1 MTGKNDI
8 LEVCSVMEIHTDK
21 LEKVKRNL
29 PDEDSLCALA
39 ELFKV
44 FGDSS
49 RIRILSALS
58 EEEICVCDLA
68 QVLNMTQ
75 SAVSHQLN
83 ILKRSKL
90 VKAKRDGKSVFY
102 SLDDD
107 HVRKILSCG
116 LEHIHEDR

>member
-1 MTGKNDI
+1 MTDKNDI
-8 LEVCSVMEIHTDK
+8 LEVCSEMEIHTDK
-21 LEKVKRNL
+21 LEKVKKYL
-29 PDEDSLCALA
+29 PDEDSLCDLA

-107 HVRKILSCG
+107 HVREILSCG

>member
-1 MTGKNDI
+1 MTDKNDI
-8 LEVCSVMEIHTDK
+8 LEVCSEMEIHTDK
-21 LEKVKRNL
+21 LEKVKKYL
-29 PDEDSLCALA
+29 PDEDSLCDLA

-68 QVLNMTQ
+68 QVQNMTQ

-107 HVRKILSCG
+107 HVREILSCG